1 MAGFFEEKLPGYPY
15 RYRLLM
21 MKSRWSQ
28 DLYMKAYYFA
38 AHAHKNQMVPGSDL
52 PYIVHVNL
60 VSMEIM
66 AALVVETEKNGDL
79 AVPCALLHDVIE
91 DTETTVEQVKVVFG
105 SAVARGVN
113 ALSKNKSIKK
123 EDRLIDSIKR
133 IKTQPEEIWMVK
145 LADRITNLQP
155 PPSHWTT
162 NKIIHYLKQAEE
174 IHEAL
179 KDASDFLSL
188 RLEKKMAEYKTHID
202 TQT

>member
-1 MAGFFEEKLPGYPY
+1 
-15 RYRLLM
+15 
-21 MKSRWSQ
+21 
-28 DLYMKAYYFA
+28 
-38 AHAHKNQMVPGSDL
+38 
-52 PYIVHVNL
+52 
-60 VSMEIM
+60 MEIM